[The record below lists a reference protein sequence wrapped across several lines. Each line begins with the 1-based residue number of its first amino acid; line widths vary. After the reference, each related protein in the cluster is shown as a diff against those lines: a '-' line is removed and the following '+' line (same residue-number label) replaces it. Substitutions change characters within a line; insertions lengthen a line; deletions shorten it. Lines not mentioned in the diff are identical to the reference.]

1 LLLLH
6 CQKETSV
13 PYAFVANDLF
23 SLYVR
28 VYSRFLVFSSRIASG
43 ASSDDESEYAASRYA
58 PKLKFILEDWATNNL
73 SLDEYPS
80 VMPMP
85 DMAPTASMGGMR
97 GGKRGG
103 GSATS
108 AGSAS
113 SARSREASSA
123 RKSRGPSKNWSKS
136 MAGSSS
142 ADGSTTGGAD
152 GPTRFT
158 GGRAIVFTVGGMSFS
173 ELRVAREV
181 SARESREIVAGST
194 AFISP
199 SDFLEDLAKLG
210 KDE

>member
-1 LLLLH
+1 VSF
-6 CQKETSV
+6 CFASRN
-13 PYAFVANDLF
+13 YGAGMSLF
-23 SLYVR
+23 FSTLCA
-28 VYSRFLVFSSRIASG
+28 SRFLSSLFSSRIASG
-43 ASSDDESEYAASRYA
+43 ASSDDESEYAASRYV

-85 DMAPTASMGGMR
+85 DMAPIASSTSGFR
-97 GGKRGG
+97 GGSKRGG

-108 AGSAS
+108 AVAS

-136 MAGSSS
+136 SAGGSSTDGSGAGS
-142 ADGSTTGGAD
+142 AD
-152 GPTRFT
+152 GPTRFS
-158 GGRAIVFTVGGMSFS
+158 GSRAIVFTVGGMCYS

-181 SARESREIVAGST
+181 SARECREIVTGST

-199 SDFLEDLAKLG
+199 NDFLEDLAKLG